1 LVVEQMVMDLVCKDA
16 KIKNKPK
23 KYFDVAQQ
31 IQ

>member
-1 LVVEQMVMDLVCKDA
+1 MDLVCKDA